1 MLSWLTEHGIEVV
14 AAIAGIVAAI
24 TGALVL
30 RAGRRI
36 VRVEVMGFRPGQ
48 KEWGELQGPQPFL
61 FVKFTA
67 QRNPVRIASGAL
79 VARGG
84 HRLQGYGVGLDR
96 QAHENL
102 PEGGDFILTWALT
115 DAVRSDAPRPVP
127 RMLVRFGGQEAR
139 LQAAGGRY
147 RAGPG
152 QRAHP
157 GRRARIERITE
168 LVSLRVPR
176 SGLQRM
182 RRAA

>member
-115 DAVRSDAPRPVP
+115 DARPFVA
-127 RMLVRFGGQEAR
+127 MHGGP
-139 LQAAGGRY
+139 Y
-147 RAGPG
+147 RACWFDSEGKRRDCKGLEDDIARELASVLTPAEG
-152 QRAHP
+152 RASS
-157 GRRARIERITE
+157 A
-168 LVSLRVPR
+168 
-176 SGLQRM
+176 
-182 RRAA
+182 